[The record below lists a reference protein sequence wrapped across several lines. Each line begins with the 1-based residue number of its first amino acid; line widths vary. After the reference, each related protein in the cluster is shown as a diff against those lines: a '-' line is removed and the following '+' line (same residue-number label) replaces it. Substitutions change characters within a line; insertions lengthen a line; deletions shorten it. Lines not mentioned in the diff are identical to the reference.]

1 MNQLQVADRERLE
14 AFAREIR
21 ITTLKELGHLG
32 FGHLGGAMSIVELL
46 AVLYGE
52 VMKIDPQN
60 PQWEERDW
68 LVLSKGH
75 AGPALYATLALKG
88 YFPMETLFTLNQG
101 GTKLPSHADRNL
113 TPGVD
118 MTTGSLGQGFSTGL
132 GVALGH
138 RLDGRDNYVYIILG
152 DGECQEGQIWEGVL
166 FGGNA
171 GLDNLVVFVDYNKQ
185 QLDGYIDEINPLGDL
200 RAKWEQFGWHA
211 QEVDGHD
218 VAEIY
223 AAIQAAKAAKGK
235 SSVIILNTVKG
246 KGCHFAEGVKLNHH
260 MRFTQEQIAEAIER
274 LEGGRQN

>member
-1 MNQLQVADRERLE
+1 MHTLQMSDKKRLE
-14 AFAREIR
+14 DFAREIR
-21 ITTLKELGHLG
+21 VVTLKEFAHLG
-32 FGHLGGAMSIVELL
+32 FGHVGGAMSIVELL

-60 PQWEERDW
+60 PKWADRDW

-88 YFPMETLFTLNQG
+88 YFPEEMLYTLNQG

-138 RLDGRDNYVYIILG
+138 RLDGKDNSVYIVLG
-152 DGECQEGQIWEGVL
+152 DGECQEGQVWEAVL

-171 GLDNLVVFVDYNKQ
+171 KLDNLIVFVDHNKQ
-185 QLDGYIDEINPLGDL
+185 QLDGYIDDINPLGDL
-200 RAKWEQFGWHA
+200 KAKWAEFGWHA

-218 VAEIY
+218 IAEIY
-223 AAIQAAKAAKGK
+223 TAIQKAKATKGK
-235 SSVIILNTVKG
+235 SSVIVLHTAKG
-246 KGCHFAEGVKLNHH
+246 KGCNFAEGVELNHH
-260 MRFTQEQIAEAIER
+260 MRFTQEQMAEALAI
-274 LEGGRQN
+274 LEGGK

>member
-1 MNQLQVADRERLE
+1 MSDKKRLE
-14 AFAREIR
+14 DFAREIR
-21 ITTLKELGHLG
+21 VVTLKEFAHLG
-32 FGHLGGAMSIVELL
+32 FGHVGGAMSIVELL

-60 PQWEERDW
+60 PKWADRDW

-88 YFPMETLFTLNQG
+88 YFPEEMLYTLNQG

-138 RLDGRDNYVYIILG
+138 RLDGKDNSVYIVLG
-152 DGECQEGQIWEGVL
+152 DGECQEGQVWEAVL

-171 GLDNLVVFVDYNKQ
+171 KLDNLIVFVDHNKQ
-185 QLDGYIDEINPLGDL
+185 QLDGYIDDINPLGDL
-200 RAKWEQFGWHA
+200 KAKWAEFGWHA

-218 VAEIY
+218 IAEIY
-223 AAIQAAKAAKGK
+223 TAIQKAKATKGK
-235 SSVIILNTVKG
+235 SSVIVLHTVKG
-246 KGCHFAEGVKLNHH
+246 KGCNFAEGVELNHH
-260 MRFTQEQIAEAIER
+260 MRFTQEQMAEALAI
-274 LEGGRQN
+274 LEGGK